1 MMATPNKAKVYYL
14 PAAEPVDALQR
25 PTRWAR
31 WYSRLLYGWWRTRLT
46 LSDVR
51 LGLWRPRRQRRGDD
65 DYSEL
70 LRSVVEERS
79 AELIERARPKRVGRP
94 ATILDFE
101 AARLR
106 LRPAN

>member
-1 MMATPNKAKVYYL
+1 L
-14 PAAEPVDALQR
+14 PAAEPVDAL
-25 PTRWAR
+25 PAPSRWAR

-46 LSDVR
+46 LADVR
-51 LGLWRPRRQRRGDD
+51 LGLWRPRRRRGGD
-65 DYSEL
+65 DYSDL

-79 AELIERARPKRVGRP
+79 AELIERPRPTRSRP